1 MPEKV
6 AEEVKQPGS
15 PLKRFLDSYPS
26 IIAPFTQEEEDLY
39 LEVRAQP
46 GIDDGEAAAI
56 ALAQSRKLPLVIEDK
71 KGKSK
76 AQNHGIRCL
85 SSEEFLSQ
93 RARGA
98 S

>member
-1 MPEKV
+1 MIVPEKV
-6 AEEVKQPGS
+6 AEEVGQPGS

-26 IIAPFTQEEEDLY
+26 VVVPFTPDEEDLY

-56 ALAQSRKLPLVIEDK
+56 ALAQSRRLPLVIEDK

-76 AQNHGIRCL
+76 AQNHGIKCL
-85 SSEEFLSQ
+85 SSNEFLPP
-93 RARGA
+93 R
-98 S
+98 